1 MLLTWFAIVQSLSQF
16 LSFWGIA
23 FVPDIIFDK
32 LINFNILKFVFL
44 CQFFGMVSFSTAW
57 RSHKQHVRWPSRS
70 LRPCQL
76 QDSHDLFKD
85 NAFRTISIELNNL
98 SLACL
103 LHTFDLT
110 IQIVKQ
116 FILNN
121 TVCIRSG
128 HSRRT
133 ARCLPPGIKW
143 SHRHSSSSSS
153 PYQSRCSRRCRAW
166 WICRERHSSFEVRSP
181 TIECEGSLQWS
192 SWSLRDLPSPTA
204 QSASSPI
211 QSQSHPWHNCS
222 FSLIQ
227 R

>member
-1 MLLTWFAIVQSLSQF
+1 MI
-16 LSFWGIA
+16 
-23 FVPDIIFDK
+23 
-32 LINFNILKFVFL
+32 
-44 CQFFGMVSFSTAW
+44 SFSTTW
-57 RSHKQHVRWPSRS
+57 RSHKQHARWPSRS
-70 LRPCQL
+70 LRPRQL

-85 NAFRTISIELNNL
+85 NAFRTIAIKLNNL

-110 IQIVKQ
+110 IQIVKK

-121 TVCIRSG
+121 TVCIRLG

-133 ARCLPPGIKW
+133 ARCLPPRIKW

-153 PYQSRCSRRCRAW
+153 PYQLRCSRRCLAW
-166 WICRERHSSFEVRSP
+166 WICREQHSSFEVRSP
-181 TIECEGSLQWS
+181 TIECEGTLQWS